1 MLKLGLV
8 TYNLAKNWDLKTI
21 LERLESHQI
30 EAIEFRTTHLHGIE
44 NDMNS
49 TERKNI
55 RDRLEKST
63 IQQVSLGS
71 ACEYHSND
79 PDEVVKNIIETK
91 KFIKLA
97 NDIGAIGVKVRPNGF
112 NLEKGVSRETTLEQI
127 GNSLKECGKA
137 AEGTDVSIWLEV
149 HGKETN
155 HPPYIAEIMKI
166 ADHPNVGVCWNSN
179 PEDIVDG
186 SVKTNFD
193 LLSPWLMSVHINNL
207 WDSNYPYRE
216 LFKLLAHAQ
225 YQRYCLAEIAEES
238 LEPDTFLKYYKS
250 LFQELSR

>member
-1 MLKLGLV
+1 M
-8 TYNLAKNWDLKTI
+8 
-21 LERLESHQI
+21 
-30 EAIEFRTTHLHGIE
+30 
-44 NDMNS
+44 
-49 TERKNI
+49 
-55 RDRLEKST
+55 
-63 IQQVSLGS
+63 
-71 ACEYHSND
+71 
-79 PDEVVKNIIETK
+79 VKNIIETK

-225 YQRYCLAEIAEES
+225 YRRYCLAEIAEES